1 MRSGPSLRRALERA
15 AATFKREAA
24 WRRRGF
30 GRPIAAILV
39 LASVGGAVT
48 MARSLL
54 DLRETGFG
62 GAQGGWPTAVAGG
75 FQAGEVGPA
84 FALPRRGAG
93 LPDGELEALL
103 TGLKDGA
110 FGVAFEAV
118 PIDRQDGD
126 RKAIDARAI
135 DPRAVDPRAT
145 DPASPEAEGA
155 FAPVVLIDADRPP
168 LRIDIMGLN
177 AAGRARGDEAS
188 AP

>member
-1 MRSGPSLRRALERA
+1 MRPGPSLRLALARA
-15 AATFKREAA
+15 AATLKREAG

-30 GRPIAAILV
+30 GRPVAAILV
-39 LASVGGAVT
+39 LALLGGAVT

-54 DLRETGFG
+54 DLREAGFG

-75 FQAGEVGPA
+75 FRAGEVGPA

-118 PIDRQDGD
+118 PIDRQDDD
-126 RKAIDARAI
+126 RKAIEPRAI
-135 DPRAVDPRAT
+135 DPT
-145 DPASPEAEGA
+145 SPEAAGA

-188 AP
+188 VP